1 MSPDLPD
8 PRPRYNTAAP
18 AEWEPVSPP
27 PYDFLGVTMR
37 VFPLQADL
45 RRLDRFCDQYL
56 NLMPREIAFF
66 RPALPTV
73 FLVLLDYGKMVSEA
87 RNVGWVSQR
96 ETGFIVPLLWMRE
109 KGGEETFVD
118 WAAVAPYIWVD
129 QPMSI
134 TTGREIYGW
143 PKERGWFIPGTD
155 AWTDVGSDEPFR
167 FRLDTKV
174 RPRLPPALGSGIRTL
189 FTIREE
195 PPPELFA
202 WPPNPGSIWN
212 PFRTVSNLLKSSE
225 TLVNGMVG
233 VWASLVRT
241 TLETGSGA
249 WGPSSRLA
257 AEMLGAL
264 WPLTDATQLP
274 NPRFNTINL
283 KQFRHSQDPRDL
295 CYQALTNA
303 RMVALRYGRTELLGT
318 PALTGGDPSGGF
330 HIEIDGYSAYPV
342 VERLGLLT
350 HTAPRSDRHHL
361 RPLFPMEVE
370 MDLRYDQG
378 EVVCWRSEHHD
389 WSESGKPGPPISQPA
404 PYNSTLGKH
413 EAPLPGP
420 FAFPDVTWRVM
431 PLEADPVQL
440 QKLTDAL
447 INDLLE
453 KTGGGAPFRAPFPW
467 VLLAAV
473 HYCNVRD
480 EGCATEPNCWCDR
493 ELSFWVP
500 LERKTEDGGSEIWFN
515 VPSLFANDEVAVITL
530 REVLGLPAVQGDLT
544 CPRGVWMS
552 PYPPPAEP
560 LLRLHTEVVTSVE
573 TDVPQSVQVVLEIVR
588 EPQPTARTG
597 PETREPKKAAAL
609 ERVTRQ
615 LRSEGLLRIVT
626 LKQFRDVHDPQLA
639 CYQSIVEES
648 ARIDIRHHGDLEDG
662 LALRVYSYPSQP
674 LISTLGLRVTET
686 QPGAPSGQPPPV
698 DLVSPYGGFWLQG
711 ALRRSADR
719 THHVYPTVPPE
730 IGEET
735 R

>member
-1 MSPDLPD
+1 MSPDHPD

-27 PYDFLGVTMR
+27 PYDFLGVTLR
-37 VFPLQADL
+37 AFPLQADL
-45 RRLDRFCDQYL
+45 RRLDGFCDRYL
-56 NLMPREIAFF
+56 NRMPREIAFF

-87 RNVGWVSQR
+87 RDVGWVSQR

-109 KGGEETFVD
+109 EQGEDVFVD

-134 TTGREIYGW
+134 ATGREVYGW

-155 AWTDVGSDEPFR
+155 AWTDVAGTEPFR

-174 RPRLPPALGSGIRTL
+174 HPRLPPMPGSGIRTL
-189 FTIREE
+189 FTVRED

-212 PFRTVSNLLKSSE
+212 PFRTASNLVKSSE

-233 VWASLVRT
+233 LWASLVRT
-241 TLETGSGA
+241 NLETNGGA
-249 WGPSSRLA
+249 WGPSARLG

-264 WPLTDATQLP
+264 WPFADATQLP

-283 KQFRHSQDPRDL
+283 KQFRDAVDPHNL
-295 CYQALTNA
+295 CFQALTNA

-330 HIEIDGYSAYPV
+330 HIEIDGYSTYPV

-370 MDLRYDQG
+370 MDLRYEQG
-378 EVVCWRSEHHD
+378 QVVCWRSEHHG
-389 WSESGKPGPPISQPA
+389 WSDTERLGPPAREPA
-404 PYNSTLGKH
+404 PYNVTLGKH

-420 FAFPDVTWRVM
+420 FAFPRVTWRVM
-431 PLEADPVQL
+431 PLAADPKRL

-447 INDLLE
+447 INEPLE
-453 KTGGGAPFRAPFPW
+453 RSRSGAPFRAPFPW

-473 HYCNVRD
+473 DYCNVEED
-480 EGCATEPNCWCDR
+480 GGTTVPNCWCDR
-493 ELSFWVP
+493 ELAFWVP
-500 LERKTEDGGSEIWFN
+500 LERKKKDGGSEIWFT

-530 REVLGLPAVQGDLT
+530 RELLGLPAVQGTLT
-544 CPRGVWMS
+544 SPPNPWMS
-552 PYPPPAEP
+552 PRPAGDEP

-573 TDVPQSVQVVLEIVR
+573 SEGPQSVQVVLEIVK
-588 EPQPTARTG
+588 EEGEARS
-597 PETREPKKAAAL
+597 AARRPGQAEAL
-609 ERVTRQ
+609 GRVTAQ

-626 LKQFRDVHDPQLA
+626 LKQFRDVHDAQRA
-639 CYQSIVEES
+639 CYQSIVEET
-648 ARIDIRHHGDLEDG
+648 ARLDVRNHGELEEG
-662 LALRVYSYPSQP
+662 LALQIYSYPSQP
-674 LISTLGLRVTET
+674 LVTTLGLEVADTR
-686 QPGAPSGQPPPV
+686 PGAPSGHPPPV
-698 DLVSPYGGFWLQG
+698 DRVSPYGAFWLQG
-711 ALRRSADR
+711 TLRRSADR
-719 THHVYPTVPPE
+719 VHHIYPTAPPE
-730 IGEET
+730 GEVDPG
-735 R
+735 